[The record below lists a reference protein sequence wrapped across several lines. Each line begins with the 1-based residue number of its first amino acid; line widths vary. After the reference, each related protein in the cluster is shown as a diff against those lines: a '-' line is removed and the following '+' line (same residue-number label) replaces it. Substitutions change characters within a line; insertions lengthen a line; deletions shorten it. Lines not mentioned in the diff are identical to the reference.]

1 MLKTFRLGWMT
12 MFSIKRKRAKPAI
25 ATSSM
30 SDIGFLLLIFI
41 MVISLISQRYEEKIE
56 YSEAQ
61 QIQKT
66 EAEENLE
73 IWIRRDGAISVEG
86 DYVSVEYLEAIIV
99 SAVVEN
105 PQVRVHIIADR
116 LTPYKYIDSTVKVLQ
131 KLQHRVVSF
140 VVREEL

>member
-1 MLKTFRLGWMT
+1 
-12 MFSIKRKRAKPAI
+12 MFNIKRKRARPAI

-61 QIQKT
+61 QLQKT
-66 EAEENLE
+66 EAAENLE

-86 DYVSVEYLEAIIV
+86 EYVSVEYLEALIV
-99 SAVVEN
+99 SAVVED
-105 PQVRVHIIADR
+105 PLVRVHVIADR